1 MDLENNKIKIDNT
14 VNRALESAGR
24 EKNSVNVIA
33 VTKYVDTKT
42 TQNLLDLGVKHIGE
56 NRVDQFLEKYDQL
69 RDYEVTWHFIG
80 SLQRRKVKQIVNFV
94 DYFHALDSIR
104 LAEEIQK
111 RAEHSIKCFL
121 QVNVSGEKT
130 KHGFSPE
137 ELPEVLE
144 KMLTLDK
151 IELIGIMTMAP
162 FDASEDDLL
171 TLFDKTNILKEDL
184 ASQNLPHMPFTEIS
198 MGMTRDYPI
207 AIAKG
212 ATFVRIGTAFFE

>member
-1 MDLENNKIKIDNT
+1 MDLENNKIKIENT
-14 VNRALESAGR
+14 VNLILENTGR

-80 SLQRRKVKQIVNFV
+80 SLQRRKVKQIINFV

-144 KMLTLDK
+144 KMLTFDK
-151 IELIGIMTMAP
+151 IELVGIMTMAP
-162 FDASEDDLL
+162 FDANEDDLL

-184 ASQNLPHMPFTEIS
+184 ASQSLPHMPFTEIS